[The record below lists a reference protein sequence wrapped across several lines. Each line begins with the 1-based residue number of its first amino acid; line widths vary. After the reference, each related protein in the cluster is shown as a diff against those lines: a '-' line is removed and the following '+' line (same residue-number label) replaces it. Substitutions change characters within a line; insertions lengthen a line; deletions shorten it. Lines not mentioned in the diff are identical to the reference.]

1 VHGTGISEAR
11 IGHDSLTTQ
20 STAIDQGL
28 SVSAIEVSDP
38 PAGAGEVRAAFT
50 QLRGKPLRIFLF
62 CLAIWSISNMDQS
75 LFSYAVPGILADL
88 HIGLDVV
95 AIMLSVGF
103 AFTIVAVIVIG
114 LLTDRFG
121 RRLALSICLGLSGIF
136 VGLQGLAESAFA
148 LTVFRALAFGAGG
161 GLSPIT
167 NSFVAESAPPRI
179 RGIMVGLL
187 QCGYPLGWFM
197 ASIAV
202 VPLMSH
208 YGWRSIFIV
217 GFAILPLALLI
228 YFVVPE
234 SPRFEA
240 VKQVKANRGRWQD
253 HLGELFGPLRRR
265 RTLLSGLAFF
275 AQGSAYAGSA
285 LYLPTFFHAV
295 RGYDQVEAA
304 RIVGMCYG
312 IGILGYI
319 GASLV
324 GEFLL
329 TRRNTIILW
338 CWTGVFAFLG
348 FVWLPNSPLQDIF
361 WCGLMA
367 IFFYG
372 ATAILGTYLLEL
384 YPTRLRA
391 TGAAFGSAFLSLGFA
406 SSPIGVAHLV
416 GMIGWQWSF
425 TAVVAPALF
434 VVGLAMLGLDNFKS
448 GRAVEDI

>member
-1 VHGTGISEAR
+1 VRDTGISEAR
-11 IGHDSLTTQ
+11 TGHEPLTSPIAASQPIPTDDATTP
-20 STAIDQGL
+20 SAGEGDIRTAIT
-28 SVSAIEVSDP
+28 
-38 PAGAGEVRAAFT
+38 R
-50 QLRGKPLRIFLF
+50 LRGKPLRIFLF

-95 AIMLSVGF
+95 AIMLSAGF
-103 AFTIVAVIVIG
+103 AFTIVAVVVIG

-121 RRLALSICLGLSGIF
+121 RRLALAVCLGLSGIF

-148 LTVFRALAFGAGG
+148 LTVFRALAFGVGG

-187 QCGYPLGWFM
+187 QCGYPLGWFI
-197 ASIAV
+197 ASIVV

-217 GFAILPLALLI
+217 GFAIVPLALLI
-228 YFVVPE
+228 YFLVPE

-240 VKQVKANRGRWQD
+240 VKQARANRGRWQD
-253 HLGELFGPLRRR
+253 HLKELFGPARRR

-295 RGYDQVEAA
+295 RGYDQVESA
-304 RIVGMCYG
+304 RIVGMSYG

-348 FVWLPNSPLQDIF
+348 FVWLPNSPAQDIF

-425 TAVVAPALF
+425 TAVIAPALF

-448 GRAVEDI
+448 GQAVQDI